1 ELLYAAD
8 RFHLQSPRIR
18 EESTSK
24 VNLKFWQEGGP
35 IKCILQSIK
44 RLFFYEFRGSRSE
57 LTFLKFIAERGRVL
71 EQMVVVV
78 ASECFS
84 SGDNVNAKLKPL
96 ADAKWSRK
104 ACKLE
109 LFRSPL
115 TNVSGPL
122 HNHELAADFGF
133 ADPFD
138 LKYYSKAERIS
149 VS

>member
-1 ELLYAAD
+1 M
-8 RFHLQSPRIR
+8 QSPPIS
-18 EESTSK
+18 EESTGK

-78 ASECFS
+78 ASKCFS
-84 SGDNVNAKLKPL
+84 SGEDNVGAKLKPL
-96 ADAKWSRK
+96 TSANWSSK
-104 ACKLE
+104 ACKVE
-109 LFRSPL
+109 FSKSPH
-115 TNVSGPL
+115 TESGSPIYS
-122 HNHELAADFGF
+122 NKIASDFGF

-138 LKYYSKAERIS
+138 LLEYH
-149 VS
+149 